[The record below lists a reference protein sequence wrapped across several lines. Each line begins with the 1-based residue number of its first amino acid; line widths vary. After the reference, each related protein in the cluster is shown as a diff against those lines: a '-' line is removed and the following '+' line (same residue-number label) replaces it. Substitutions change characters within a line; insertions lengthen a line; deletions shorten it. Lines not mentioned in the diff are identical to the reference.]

1 MLFFKKKE
9 NKILKY
15 ILQNMLISG
24 FIFLSLWF
32 LFSFWLKEILNFNID
47 SIANTDY
54 FRYFLNL
61 LLAIWLY
68 TGVYWIDKKEFR
80 ENKRIIFKVVT
91 LWVILKSAFI
101 WWIFYLLT
109 WNILGFLLWIAI
121 AQIDPLSVS
130 HLIWKNK
137 RLSNK
142 AETIFRSWSS
152 FDDPMTVLLLVYIAL
167 PIIWPIVNSW
177 WDFNLNYFHYFMEVW
192 ANFVFVWVMYYYFK
206 KFKKNKSMIPCL
218 FLISLN
224 FLLISFFFSIYL
236 WLLLSVALIALFIRP
251 DFWKNIEYVIAWAF
265 YISIFILWMFLVNW
279 VNIESWILLGGL
291 VFISQFLVTFLFWKE
306 FSFQDKMYLWFGQQN
321 WITSIILALFLEKYF
336 PWQIVSTIWIAILT
350 ITILYFS
357 SNYILDKKFS
367 K

>member
-9 NKILKY
+9 NKILKF
-15 ILQNMLISG
+15 ILQNMLVLG
-24 FIFLSLWF
+24 FIFLSFWF
-32 LFSFWLKEILNFNID
+32 LFSFWLKEFLNFNIV
-47 SIANTDY
+47 SVSQTD
-54 FRYFLNL
+54 FFKYFLNM
-61 LLAIWLY
+61 LLAVWLY
-68 TGVYWIDKKEFR
+68 TGVYWIDKKEFI
-80 ENKRIIFKVVT
+80 EHKKIIFKVVT

-101 WWIFYLLT
+101 WGIFYFLT
-109 WNILGFLLWIAI
+109 WNILWFLLWIAI

-137 RLSNK
+137 RLSTK

-152 FDDPMTVLLLVYIAL
+152 FDAPVVILLSIYIVLPLIDNTNVSLLEFFKIFSSF
-167 PIIWPIVNSW
+167 IIS
-177 WDFNLNYFHYFMEVW
+177 
-192 ANFVFVWVMYYYFK
+192 
-206 KFKKNKSMIPCL
+206 
-218 FLISLN
+218 FLIYKLN
-224 FLLISFFFSIYL
+224 INRLIDKYKLLKIILFIILTIVLIYFEMFLLI
-236 WLLLSVALIALFIRP
+236 ALIALFIRP
-251 DFWKNIEYVIAWAF
+251 DFWKNIDYAVAWAF
-265 YISIFILWMFLVNW
+265 YISIFVLGMFLVNW
-279 VNIESWILLGGL
+279 VNIYSWILLGFL

-357 SNYILDKKFS
+357 SNYILDRKFS